1 MCAHMSEF
9 ERVPSFTHPKP
20 DRNGGFMASREP
32 LPVTFASYRNLET
45 YDELIQADGQPRPAA
60 TALVRHLESISPEE
74 LRARQDAA
82 ERGIETAGITFTVY
96 SQGQGIDRS
105 WPFDIVPRVIDR
117 HEWDRTEAGLVQRL
131 SALNHFIG
139 DVYGDR
145 KIIKDGIV
153 PTSLVEESPGYL
165 PECQGIEPIHG
176 VWAHICGS
184 DLVRGSDG
192 TLYVLEDNLRVPS
205 GVSYMIENR
214 MITKKVFAE
223 LFAAQSILPVDA
235 YPDRLLR
242 MLSSL
247 GSRPNPVVA
256 VLTPGIYNSA
266 YFEHSFLARQMGIE
280 LVEGRDLFVEDDVAY
295 LRTIEG
301 PVRVDVLY
309 RRVDDRFLDPMVFNP
324 DSLLGAPGL
333 MSAWR
338 AGNLALANAP
348 GTGVA
353 DDKVVYSY
361 VPDMIRYYLNQEP
374 LIENVPTYRCVDD
387 DHRDFV
393 LSHLDDLVVKP
404 ANESGGYGIVIGPS
418 ATQDV
423 LAETAAAIE
432 ANPRNFVAQPVISLS
447 TVPTLCDGVL
457 QPRHVDLRSFTLQG
471 AETYVACGG
480 LTRVAMVERSL
491 VVNSSQGGGSKDT
504 WLVDTD
510 ARVATEAG
518 TSQIQTQAQLPEA
531 QLPEQTPST

>member
-1 MCAHMSEF
+1 
-9 ERVPSFTHPKP
+9 
-20 DRNGGFMASREP
+20 MASREP

-518 TSQIQTQAQLPEA
+518 TSQIQTQAHLPEA